1 MKMESENLSSKIKI
15 IKINSSS
22 SEPDHII
29 LYPPTLTTH
38 SIEHNQNESVESD
51 TSDIQSD
58 PNTCE
63 PRRPTTRKEI
73 KFFGTEIF
81 DEKNYI
87 KKSPK
92 KFLPRACSFGEKYY
106 SANFDGGIRGGSDK
120 SRKQNIISSSLPSS
134 FQRSRRRLNHNR
146 SGVNEKLK
154 NLNEKFLDNQCYDNE
169 DGRGGGG
176 NGVDD
181 DYNDGNGDD
190 QGDDDEFDEK
200 ICCEGVNEKRKV
212 FRRRTTSICFVD
224 EISDVMLSTSTS
236 SSSQR

>member
-1 MKMESENLSSKIKI
+1 MESENLSSKIKI
-15 IKINSSS
+15 IKSTSPTSAETEVIL
-22 SEPDHII
+22 
-29 LYPPTLTTH
+29 LYPPLPSPPPLTT
-38 SIEHNQNESVESD
+38 IEQNESFESD
-51 TSDIQSD
+51 TNDIPSDLS
-58 PNTCE
+58 TCE

-73 KFFGTEIF
+73 KFFGTDIF

-106 SANFDGGIRGGSDK
+106 STLDVGGVRSSSGCVK
-120 SRKQNIISSSLPSS
+120 SKKQNIISSSLPSS
-134 FQRSRRRLNHNR
+134 LQRSRRRFNHNR

-154 NLNEKFLDNQCYDNE
+154 SLDEKLLDNHCDE
-169 DGRGGGG
+169 
-176 NGVDD
+176 DD
-181 DYNDGNGDD
+181 DDGDGENGDRGND
-190 QGDDDEFDEK
+190 DDDEFDVK

-236 SSSQR
+236 SSTQR